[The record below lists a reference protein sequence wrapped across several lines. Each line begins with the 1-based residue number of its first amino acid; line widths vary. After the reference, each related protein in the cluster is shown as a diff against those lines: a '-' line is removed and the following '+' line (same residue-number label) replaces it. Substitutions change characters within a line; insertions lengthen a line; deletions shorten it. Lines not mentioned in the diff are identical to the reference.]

1 MLLDIHLSRTPDSYK
16 IPSSYCLS
24 SHFVETLGERRS
36 QYRNTKL
43 SAEIIEMLFM
53 LDSFIIPLVICF
65 LGVVAALVA
74 FMIHKKRKN
83 TSDSTIRRLQNNDR
97 LSRPLGL
104 LEQVLLE
111 RERVNHWG
119 TVSSVLLLDSEE
131 ELNQDH
137 LRKALSLLPK
147 RFPLLRMQIKERGGE
162 ACFEEMESP
171 DTVDFEVLD
180 GITADNREEGF
191 DEEINGALFN
201 TEIGPLWRVRLLRE
215 TLANGKF
222 RNALVFTF
230 LHVICD
236 ALSIFELQKTLLEF
250 LNSLHR
256 GEEVEVNSLP
266 LRPPVEE
273 LTSNLVKTSMLE
285 RLLFS
290 SFFILQR
297 VKTFFFKPEPNQYLS
312 VCPPVANS
320 HPLVSK
326 RTCLLSRNLSEEET
340 RLLIESCKENKCTVN
355 GAITASTH
363 LAMARILQPRQQD
376 IKKPVCVDSTYSI
389 SLRKDCQPKV
399 NNDALGAYVSA
410 STLSL
415 PVPASL
421 VDPDDEKGFWVFA
434 RACTHEVHTQ
444 LDSGKHMNLLKFY
457 QCIDIPTY
465 CKMTECKY
473 NEGRRSQIF
482 NINNYGA
489 QETNQ
494 SEESPY
500 KFAGLYFG
508 VHETTMGPTF
518 AHNILTVDGKLY
530 WAVEYFPHVTTK
542 TQAEDFTDSSLN
554 ILKDACV

>member
-1 MLLDIHLSRTPDSYK
+1 MFDY
-16 IPSSYCLS
+16 
-24 SHFVETLGERRS
+24 
-36 QYRNTKL
+36 
-43 SAEIIEMLFM
+43 
-53 LDSFIIPLVICF
+53 FIIPLVIC
-65 LGVVAALVA
+65 LLVATTLIA

-83 TSDSTIRRLQNNDR
+83 TSGSTGHQLQNNDR

-119 TVSSVLLLDSEE
+119 TVSSVLLLDSKE
-131 ELNQDH
+131 ELNQDL

-147 RFPLLRMQIKERGGE
+147 RFPLLRMRINERGSE
-162 ACFEEMESP
+162 ACFEEMDSP
-171 DTVDFEVLD
+171 DTVDFKVLD
-180 GITADNREEGF
+180 EITADKWEEGF
-191 DEEINGALFN
+191 EEEMNGALFN
-201 TEIGPLWRVRLLRE
+201 TETGPLWRVRLLRE
-215 TLANGKF
+215 TLVDGKL

-250 LNSLHR
+250 LTSLHN

-273 LTSNLVKTSMLE
+273 LTSDLVKTSILE

-297 VKTFFFKPEPNQYLS
+297 VKTFFVKPKPNQYLS

-326 RTCLLSRNLSEEET
+326 STCLLSRNLSEEDT
-340 RLLIESCKENKCTVN
+340 RLLIKSCKENKCTVH

-363 LAMARILQPRQQD
+363 LAMARILQPKHHD
-376 IKKPVCVDSTYSI
+376 VKTPVYVDSSYSI

-415 PVPASL
+415 PVPL
-421 VDPDDEKGFWVFA
+421 VDPDDEQGFWEFA
-434 RACTHEVHTQ
+434 RACTREVHTQ
-444 LDSGKHMNLLKFY
+444 LDSGKHRKLLKFY

-465 CKMTECKY
+465 CKMPESKY

-494 SEESPY
+494 SEESPF

-508 VHETTMGPTF
+508 VQETTMGPTF
-518 AHNILTVDGKLY
+518 GHNILTVDGKLY

-542 TQAEDFTDSSLN
+542 TQAEEFTDMSLQ
-554 ILKDACV
+554 ILKDACVQ